1 MKSHIVYE
9 QRLVLMQRTKTN
21 IKRIQSSHASI
32 YGIQYGKNYKT
43 PNVIYTPPSPPLFP
57 FSPPARKSQRLEW
70 ERRKALPN
78 IIPKVVRDHGLFAAS
93 LLSNPTNFEAKEKR
107 KKRLL

>member
-43 PNVIYTPPSPPLFP
+43 PNVIYTPPLPSPLPLLTSCPQISEAGMGTAKSPP
-57 FSPPARKSQRLEW
+57 KY
-70 ERRKALPN
+70 N
-78 IIPKVVRDHGLFAAS
+78 PKGG
-93 LLSNPTNFEAKEKR
+93 
-107 KKRLL
+107 